1 MRVQFQEQY
10 SAKSIGMRLGLGLD
24 TQIMDDEDF
33 KNFLVHKEYE
43 KYIQSNARNAGATT
57 DFIKQG
63 KDVGTYM
70 YERQLRQRRACMLRE
85 GLLKSAKEE
94 KSKIDEENHK
104 YKYFQLHKWN
114 ILKQI
119 KHDMQIQAEET
130 KRQRLRA
137 TTWVK
142 YNLAFNVLQDVFNR
156 FTTYKEEKAHQE
168 LMNNNASMIQ
178 RNFARAFVARRA
190 TERLQTRMKKADRV
204 KDPLRDAM
212 LMRFVKLTINSGT
225 MTQQELQVERA

>member
-119 KHDMQIQAEET
+119 KHDMQI
-130 KRQRLRA
+130 
-137 TTWVK
+137 
-142 YNLAFNVLQDVFNR
+142 
-156 FTTYKEEKAHQE
+156 
-168 LMNNNASMIQ
+168 
-178 RNFARAFVARRA
+178 
-190 TERLQTRMKKADRV
+190 
-204 KDPLRDAM
+204 
-212 LMRFVKLTINSGT
+212 
-225 MTQQELQVERA
+225 

>member
-1 MRVQFQEQY
+1 
-10 SAKSIGMRLGLGLD
+10 
-24 TQIMDDEDF
+24 
-33 KNFLVHKEYE
+33 
-43 KYIQSNARNAGATT
+43 
-57 DFIKQG
+57 
-63 KDVGTYM
+63 
-70 YERQLRQRRACMLRE
+70 MLRE

-94 KSKIDEENHK
+94 KTKIDEENYK

-130 KRQRLRA
+130 KRQRLIA

-142 YNLAFNVLQDVFNR
+142 YNLAFNVLQDVFNT
-156 FTTYKEEKAHQE
+156 FTTYKEEKAHQQ
-168 LMNNNASMIQ
+168 LMNNNARMIQ

-190 TERLQTRMKKADRV
+190 TKRLLTRMQKADRV